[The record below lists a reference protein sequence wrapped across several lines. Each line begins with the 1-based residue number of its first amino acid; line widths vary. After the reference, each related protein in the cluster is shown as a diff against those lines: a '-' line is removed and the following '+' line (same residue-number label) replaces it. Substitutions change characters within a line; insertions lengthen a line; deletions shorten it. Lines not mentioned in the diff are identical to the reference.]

1 MVHGGCEVCAEDE
14 EVHPLGGAEAAAPG
28 AQEDGR
34 APGRALSVH
43 QGEAERDADL
53 RPGVGLHPG
62 PGDC

>member
-1 MVHGGCEVCAEDE
+1 MVHGGREVCAEDG

-34 APGRALSVH
+34 PPGRALAVH

-53 RPGVGLHPG
+53 
-62 PGDC
+62 